1 MGSRPVQHPKE
12 LKTYVKKAI
21 CDGKRFTTFSRLLV
35 PAEADNTVKE
45 LICTISRRDGNVQDF
60 LFLCWNFDL
69 RHVTGEVAKNT
80 AELCSEA
87 QVSTAATATKLSLFL
102 RSSQNK

>member
-35 PAEADNTVKE
+35 PAEADKTVKE
-45 LICTISRRDGNVQDF
+45 LVCTLSRRDGYVQDF
-60 LFLCWNFDL
+60 LFLCWTFDFL
-69 RHVTGEVAKNT
+69 
-80 AELCSEA
+80 LCSGIVASCEEGRCKKYRRA
-87 QVSTAATATKLSLFL
+87 VQ
-102 RSSQNK
+102 

>member
-35 PAEADNTVKE
+35 PAEADKTVKE
-45 LICTISRRDGNVQDF
+45 LVCTLSRRDGYVQDF
-60 LFLCWNFDL
+60 LFYVGLLTFYSAA
-69 RHVTGEVAKNT
+69 GIVASCEGGRCKKYRR
-80 AELCSEA
+80 AV
-87 QVSTAATATKLSLFL
+87 Q
-102 RSSQNK
+102 

>member
-12 LKTYVKKAI
+12 LKIYVKKAI

-60 LFLCWNFDL
+60 LFLCWNFDFL
-69 RHVTGEVAKNT
+69 
-80 AELCSEA
+80 LCSGIVA
-87 QVSTAATATKLSLFL
+87 SCDGGSCKKYRRAVQ
-102 RSSQNK
+102 